1 MGAAGRDFHNFNVVY
16 RKDPTHKVLAF
27 TAAQIPD
34 IEGRPY
40 PPELAGPL
48 YPEGIP
54 IHSEERLEQLIEELE
69 VEEVVFA
76 YSDVTHEH
84 VMHCASRAHAAGADF
99 TLLGPDATQIV
110 SSKPVVAICAVRTG
124 CGKSQTTRALA
135 GALKKRG
142 LKVAIIRHPMPYGD
156 LAVQAV
162 QRFGELADMDKHKC
176 TIEEREEYEPHIV
189 AGHLVFAGVDY
200 GAILEQAEKEADI
213 VIWDG
218 GNNDFSFYAPDILI
232 TVTDPHRAGHSMHFH
247 PGETNL
253 RQADVV
259 LINKVDSAVAE
270 QLARVHQAI
279 KELNPDAQVIEGASP
294 ITLEEPAL
302 VAGKQVL
309 VVEDGPTVT
318 HGGMGYGAG
327 LLAARQNGAGNIV
340 DPRPQAVGSL
350 VDTFAK
356 YDHLE
361 QVLPAMGYSDQQVA
375 ELEATIKATPC
386 DVVLTGTPI
395 ALSRL
400 IDVTQP
406 LVRAHY
412 SLDDEATARMDE
424 LVADKLGL

>member
-16 RKDPTHKVLAF
+16 RQDPTHKVLAF

-34 IEGRPY
+34 IEGRLY
-40 PPELAGPL
+40 PSALSGPL

-54 IHSEERLEQLIEELE
+54 IHAEERLEELIEQLE

-99 TLLGPDATQIV
+99 TLLGPSATQIV
-110 SSKPVVAICAVRTG
+110 SSKPVVAVCAVRTG

-135 GALKKRG
+135 GALKARG

-156 LAVQAV
+156 LAEQAV
-162 QRFGELADMDKHKC
+162 QRFGELADMDLHKC

-189 AGHLVFAGVDY
+189 AGHLVFSGVDY
-200 GAILEQAEKEADI
+200 GAILDQAEKEADI
-213 VIWDG
+213 ILWDG
-218 GNNDFSFYAPDILI
+218 GNNDFSFYAPDVLI
-232 TVTDPHRAGHSMHFH
+232 TVTDPHRAGHSHHFH

-253 RQADVV
+253 RQADIV

-270 QLARVHQAI
+270 QMVRVKEAI
-279 KELNPDAQVIEGASP
+279 QDLNPKAQVIEGASP
-294 ITLEEPAL
+294 ITLDDPDM
-302 VAGKQVL
+302 VTGKRVL

-327 LLAARQNGAGNIV
+327 LLAARQGGALIVV

-350 VDTFAK
+350 IETFAK
-356 YDHLE
+356 FDHLE
-361 QVLPAMGYSDQQVA
+361 LVLPAMGYSDQQVA
-375 ELEATIKATPC
+375 ELEATIRATPC
-386 DVVLTGTPI
+386 DVVVTGTPI

-400 IDVTQP
+400 IHIEQP

-412 SLDDEATARMDE
+412 SLDDAATAQLDQMVAAKLE
-424 LVADKLGL
+424 L

>member
-16 RKDPTHKVLAF
+16 RQDPSHKVLAF

-34 IEGRPY
+34 IDGRRY
-40 PPELAGPL
+40 PPELSGPL
-48 YPEGIP
+48 YPEGLP
-54 IHSEERLEQLIEELE
+54 IHAEEELEQLIRELE

-84 VMHCASRAHAAGADF
+84 VMHCASRAHSAGADF
-99 TLLGPDATQIV
+99 ALLGPDSTQIV

-135 GALKKRG
+135 GALKARG

-156 LAVQAV
+156 LAEQAV
-162 QRFGELADMDKHKC
+162 QRYAQMADMDLHKC

-200 GAILEQAEKEADI
+200 GAILEQAEREADI
-213 VIWDG
+213 IIWDG
-218 GNNDFSFYAPDILI
+218 GNNDFSFYAPDVMI
-232 TVTDPHRAGHSMHFH
+232 TVTDPHRAGHSHHFH

-253 RQADVV
+253 RQADIV

-270 QLARVHQAI
+270 QMKRVREAI
-279 KELNPDAQVIEGASP
+279 SDLNPTARVIEGASP
-294 ITLEEPAL
+294 ITLEEPDL

-309 VVEDGPTVT
+309 VIEDGPTVT

-327 LLAARQNGAGNIV
+327 LLAARQNGAGKIV

-350 VDTFAK
+350 VETFAK
-356 YDHLE
+356 FPHLE
-361 QVLPAMGYSDQQVA
+361 QVLPAMGYSEQQVA

-386 DVVLTGTPI
+386 DVVVTGTPI

-400 IDVTQP
+400 IHIQQP

-412 SLDDEATARMDE
+412 SLDKDATAKLDA
-424 LVADKLGL
+424 LVAEKLGL